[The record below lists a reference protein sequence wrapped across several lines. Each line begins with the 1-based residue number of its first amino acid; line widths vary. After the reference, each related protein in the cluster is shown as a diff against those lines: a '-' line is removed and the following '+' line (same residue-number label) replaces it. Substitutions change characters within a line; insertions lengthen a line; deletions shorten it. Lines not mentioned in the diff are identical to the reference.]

1 MSKYLSS
8 NNSFGVIAKSLGV
21 CSKTIRRRFDKIK
34 TNNARCL
41 IPSDTVIIMDTS
53 YFNRNSG
60 VMVFRDHY
68 TKKNIYWKYVEHE
81 TLEDYISGVKH
92 IINLGWNILGIVC
105 DGKRGVLDAFSN
117 TPAQLCQFH
126 QAAIVVRYI
135 TRNPKL
141 EAGKELKNIM
151 LQLKKVSKKEF
162 SLLLKNWHSKWKIF
176 LNEKSYNEDTKKY
189 SYTHKRL
196 RSAYRSL
203 NTNLKYLFTY
213 LENPDLSMPNTSN
226 SIEGMFS
233 EIKRRLR
240 NHVGL
245 KLKRKR
251 IIVDYLLSK

>member
-1 MSKYLSS
+1 
-8 NNSFGVIAKSLGV
+8 
-21 CSKTIRRRFDKIK
+21 
-34 TNNARCL
+34 
-41 IPSDTVIIMDTS
+41 MDTS

-68 TKKNIYWKYVEHE
+68 TKKNIYWKYVKHE
-81 TLEDYISGVKH
+81 TLEDYISGIKH
-92 IINLGWNILGIVC
+92 IINLGWTVLGIVC
-105 DGKRGVLDAFSN
+105 DGKRGVLDAFDN
-117 TPAQLCQFH
+117 IPAQLCQFH

-151 LQLKKVSKKEF
+151 LKLKIISKKEF
-162 SLLLKNWHSKWKIF
+162 TILLENWHSKWKIF
-176 LNEKSYNEDTKKY
+176 LNEKSYNTDTKKY

-213 LENPDLSMPNTSN
+213 LEYSDLNIPNTSN

-240 NHVGL
+240 NHTGL
-245 KLKRKR
+245 KLDRKRK
-251 IIVDYLLSK
+251 IVDFLLSK